1 MIPLPWKRERLELT
15 DGDFLDL
22 DWLKCGSSQLV
33 ILAHGLEGGSRRHYM
48 CGTAAACHAAQMD
61 VLSWNFRGCSGHPN
75 RLPRA
80 YHSGATED
88 LAEVVARAEQTGLYE
103 QFFVVGFSLGGN
115 LVLKYLGEMS
125 VSPGRIRGGVAV
137 SVPCD
142 LRASAVRMDRP
153 DRDFYRL
160 RFLRSMRGRMAA
172 KREQFGDLIPTD
184 AENPCRTFRQFD
196 DVFTAPLHG
205 FQNAEDYWAR
215 CSANRF
221 LDTIQVPTLV
231 LNAQDDPFLTPE
243 CFPTAIAA
251 RHPFVYLE
259 SPSKGGHVG
268 FVATGNRQTRYW
280 AEQRIVEFIALCGR
294 LGGGSLKGAG
304 DSSPFPPS

>member
-1 MIPLPWKRERLELT
+1 M

-22 DWLKCGSSQLV
+22 DWLNCGSSRLV
-33 ILAHGLEGGSRRHYM
+33 ILAHGLEGDSRRHYM
-48 CGTAAACHAAQMD
+48 CGTAAVCNAARMD
-61 VLSWNFRGCSGHPN
+61 VLSWNFRGCSGAPN

-88 LAEVVARAEQTGLYE
+88 LAAVVFRAEQSGKYDH
-103 QFFVVGFSLGGN
+103 FFVVGFSLGGN
-115 LVLKYLGEMS
+115 LVLKYLGERAGN
-125 VSPGRIRGGVAV
+125 PGRIRGGVAI

-142 LRASAVRMDRP
+142 LRASADRLDRP

-160 RFLRSMRGRMAA
+160 RFLRSMRSRMAA
-172 KREQFGDLIPTD
+172 KREQFGGLIPSDT
-184 AENPCRTFRQFD
+184 ENPCRTFRQFD

-221 LDTIQVPTLV
+221 LDAIQVPTLV
-231 LNAQDDPFLTPE
+231 LNARDDPFLTPE
-243 CFPTAIAA
+243 CFPTKMAE
-251 RHPFVYLE
+251 RHRFVYLE

-268 FVATGNRQTRYW
+268 FVSPGNRSHRYW
-280 AEQRIVEFIALCGR
+280 AERRIVDFIGLCAR
-294 LGGGSLKGAG
+294 LVV
-304 DSSPFPPS
+304 D